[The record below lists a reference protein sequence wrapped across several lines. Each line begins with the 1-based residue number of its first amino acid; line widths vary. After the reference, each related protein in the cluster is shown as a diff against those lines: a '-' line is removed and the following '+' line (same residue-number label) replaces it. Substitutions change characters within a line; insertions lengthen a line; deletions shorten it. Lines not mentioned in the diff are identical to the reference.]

1 MTDKNFKL
9 KLTKV
14 KTVPWGY
21 VTAVP
26 PVLMPNCVFDDVKEG
41 AAQSGEVIMFKKNA
55 VKKKMLLRYIEGQL
69 KFCTTRIIRLFSV
82 KSYLRTL

>member
-26 PVLMPNCVFDDVKEG
+26 PVLMPNCVFDDVREG
-41 AAQSGEVIMFKKNA
+41 AAQSGEVLMFQKT
-55 VKKKMLLRYIEGQL
+55 Y
-69 KFCTTRIIRLFSV
+69 
-82 KSYLRTL
+82 

>member
-1 MTDKNFKL
+1 MVVTAVARLLKIKQSDNEQQKKKLKL

-26 PVLMPNCVFDDVKEG
+26 PVLMPSCVFDDVREG
-41 AAQSGEVIMFKKNA
+41 AAQSGEVLMFQKTYDLKKIA
-55 VKKKMLLRYIEGQL
+55 VQKTTLLG
-69 KFCTTRIIRLFSV
+69 
-82 KSYLRTL
+82 